1 MRKLTLSLAVMAAL
15 LPGRGYPLGLGE
27 IELNSALNQ
36 ELDAE
41 VEVLSAAP
49 EDAEQLIIKL
59 GDREAFA
66 RAGIDRPF
74 MLTQLKFRVVTKN
87 NKPYVKIY
95 TQKPI
100 REPFLS
106 FLVEIDWPEG
116 HLLREYTLLLDPP
129 VYSGRTQPSQGAA
142 QDSGRP
148 FIDPADQSVTNQ
160 SVTAQGD
167 FGRPA
172 EQMAYQPS
180 VPVQTSQRAAPAA
193 QPVISSQDSRGQVTY
208 QPLPQYAQSGGN
220 YRVQSQDTLWGIASK
235 HRPDSS
241 VSVEQMM
248 LALVR
253 ENPEAF
259 IKENIH
265 GVKRG
270 YILRMPDR
278 STITSIDRQAA
289 LAQVKQHTSLWREY
303 RQALTGAAP
312 ASAMESDQD
321 VTSEGISE
329 EVTEGRLSIVS
340 ASGDEGSESAGS
352 GQDTNAEIRRLRN
365 ELLLAQEALESERLE
380 KENLSSRLAD
390 LESRVQN
397 ALEMDDAELARLQQ
411 ELQDARES
419 APIDTV
425 EEPVSEEPL
434 MEQATEETVVE
445 EVTETEPVTEEV
457 TADTTVTEEEAA
469 PVSEEEAVFVD
480 EAAEAG
486 TVEEAAEPVRPA
498 PVAPVTPV
506 DAPEFAQQQPKT
518 FIEGLLDDPKILT
531 VIAGGLSALVLLV
544 ALVLRRRRIN
554 KSEEWVELE
563 PDTGG
568 LEFETEGEQHNT
580 LSFQTDEQDVSATT
594 EVAAS
599 GLDTAEAG
607 LEEEPA
613 SELGDTVIG
622 LAEAEE
628 EKPASSDDDV
638 ISEADVYL
646 AYGIYQQAEELLQNA
661 IQQNPDRDDYRM
673 KLLETHFAAKNADAF
688 ASLAEEVQQRKGG
701 DKEFWD
707 RVVVMGREL
716 CPDQALFSGDVDL
729 ASDLDVDSLIPEKPE
744 ATDFE
749 LDAEGSALADDL
761 DLGIE
766 DADAEQTAILSEPLS
781 DDLAVDDLNLGDALE
796 DIASEMEMPTAE
808 SDEEMSFDLGDLA
821 DESEIATSDAETES
835 ELELDDEFSLDFEAS
850 DLGFENTG
858 AMQVETTE
866 EESSADELEMDSD
879 LDLALDMDKEAISE
893 PEAEET
899 DLGLDLDSDLGL
911 DMETSSETEADLS
924 LDTDLSLELDTDTD
938 EETDL
943 GLDLDMGDTSDE
955 ELAMDLTVDTDLSLE
970 ADDSSD
976 MEFETDLSLDT
987 SAMAAMPEVAG
998 DDEDFDIS
1006 ELSEDIDEV
1015 NTKLEL
1021 ARAYIDMGDKEGARS
1036 ILEEVKLEGNGDQ
1049 QSAADELL
1057 KEAS

>member
-129 VYSGRTQPSQGAA
+129 VYSGRSQPSQGAA
-142 QDSGRP
+142 RDSGRP

-160 SVTAQGD
+160 SVTAQDD

-180 VPVQTSQRAAPAA
+180 APAQTSQLASPAA
-193 QPVISSQDSRGQVTY
+193 QPVISSRDSRGQVTY

-411 ELQDARES
+411 ELQDARAS
-419 APIDTV
+419 APIDTA
-425 EEPVSEEPL
+425 EEPVSEEPV
-434 MEQATEETVVE
+434 MEQPSEEPAIE
-445 EVTETEPVTEEV
+445 EVTETEPVAEDV
-457 TADTTVTEEEAA
+457 TADTTVTEEEVA
-469 PVSEEEAVFVD
+469 PASEEEAVFVD
-480 EAAEAG
+480 ETAEAG
-486 TVEEAAEPVRPA
+486 VEDVTAEPVKPVPAA
-498 PVAPVTPV
+498 PVSPA

-531 VIAGGLSALVLLV
+531 VIAGGFSALVLLV

-594 EVAAS
+594 EVATPE
-599 GLDTAEAG
+599 LDTSVAEAG

-688 ASLAEEVQQRKGG
+688 ANLAEEVQQRKGS

-729 ASDLDVDSLIPEKPE
+729 ASDLDTDSLIPEKPE

-749 LDAEGSALADDL
+749 LDVEDSALADDL

-766 DADAEQTAILSEPLS
+766 DTEAEQTAILSEPLS

-796 DIASEMEMPTAE
+796 DIASEMDTPTAE
-808 SDEEMSFDLGDLA
+808 SDEEEMSFDLGDFA
-821 DESEIATSDAETES
+821 DESETVASDSESES

-866 EESSADELEMDSD
+866 EDATTDELELDSD
-879 LDLALDMDKEAISE
+879 LDLALDMDEDTDNASV
-893 PEAEET
+893 AEET
-899 DLGLDLDSDLGL
+899 DLGLDFDSDLGL
-911 DMETSSETEADLS
+911 DMESDTEEEADLA
-924 LDTDLSLELDTDTD
+924 LDTDLSLELDTDT
-938 EETDL
+938 EQATDL
-943 GLDLDMGDTSDE
+943 GLDLDTGDASDE
-955 ELAMDLTVDTDLSLE
+955 DLALDTDLSLE